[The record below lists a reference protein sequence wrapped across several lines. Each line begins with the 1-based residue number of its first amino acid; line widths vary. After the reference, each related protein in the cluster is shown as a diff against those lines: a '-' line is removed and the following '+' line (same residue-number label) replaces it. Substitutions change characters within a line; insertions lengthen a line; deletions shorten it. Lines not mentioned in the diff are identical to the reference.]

1 MSGPL
6 DKLMFSEG
14 VTYSVRPATAMDGG
28 NTGNSGA
35 VFSAT
40 AMDGGNTGN
49 AGAVFSA
56 LVEGLMCSV
65 RPELVEGCFDKQRCL
80 SSISRQHNAHKS
92 VGQIVTA
99 HVIG

>member
-1 MSGPL
+1 MPGPL

-14 VTYSVRPATAMDGG
+14 VTYSVRPATAMDGR
-28 NTGNSGA
+28 NTGNAGA

-40 AMDGGNTGN
+40 AMDGKNTGN
-49 AGAVFSA
+49 AGAVFSE

-65 RPELVEGCFDKQRCL
+65 RPELVEGCFHKQRCL
-80 SSISRQHNAHKS
+80 SSISNAHKS

-99 HVIG
+99 HVTG